1 MTGTALNGYV
11 ARKQLTNLMDGEAD
25 FVALR
30 LDKHNPDDVAFFTQ
44 SHALPDDVI
53 NILKEAYGNVGD
65 MDVRIRINDVLEKY
79 SKI

>member
-1 MTGTALNGYV
+1 MAGSTLTGYV

-30 LDKHNPDDVAFFTQ
+30 LDKHNPDDVAFFMQT
-44 SHALPDDVI
+44 HNLPEDVV

-65 MDVRIRINDVLEKY
+65 MDVRIRINDVLDRYGKY
-79 SKI
+79 

>member
-1 MTGTALNGYV
+1 MTGSTLTGYV

-30 LDKHNPDDVAFFTQ
+30 LDKHNPDDVAFFMQT
-44 SHALPDDVI
+44 HNLPEDVV

-65 MDVRIRINDVLEKY
+65 MDVRIRINDVLERYGKH
-79 SKI
+79 

>member
-1 MTGTALNGYV
+1 MTGSTLTGFV

-30 LDKHNPDDVAFFTQ
+30 LDKHNPDDVAFFMQT
-44 SHALPDDVI
+44 HNLPEDVV

-65 MDVRIRINDVLEKY
+65 MDVRIRINDVLDRYGKY
-79 SKI
+79 

>member
-1 MTGTALNGYV
+1 MTGSTLTGYV

-30 LDKHNPDDVAFFTQ
+30 LDKHNPDDVAFFMQT
-44 SHALPDDVI
+44 HNLPEDVV

-65 MDVRIRINDVLEKY
+65 MDVRIRINDLLDRYGKY
-79 SKI
+79 

>member
-1 MTGTALNGYV
+1 MTGSTLTGYV

-30 LDKHNPDDVAFFTQ
+30 LDKHNPDDVAFFMQT
-44 SHALPDDVI
+44 HNLPADVV

-65 MDVRIRINDVLEKY
+65 MDVRIRINDLLDRYGKY
-79 SKI
+79 